1 MDVYNTLE
9 VSKWMSVV
17 ANKYNKSII
26 TVIEEFNKA
35 LETYKDIEL
44 AKVKTVNELCQRR
57 QEAVG

>member
-1 MDVYNTLE
+1 MDVYNALE

-17 ANKYNKSII
+17 ANKYSKSII

-44 AKVKTVNELCQRR
+44 AKVKTVNELSQRR
-57 QEAVG
+57 QKA